1 MTRTLESLVN
11 VDTSRLLINRNRINI
26 DSKIGGKTNEK
37 KLEQEKGIT
46 LIALVITIIVLL
58 ILAGV
63 SIAMLTGENGILS
76 QAQNAK
82 NKTEEAEEIEKI
94 QLSANEAQLGNSG
107 YQELTEEN
115 LQKEI
120 DEQFGSGSV
129 KVYANEKNAFS
140 FIFQNEETNYR
151 LEKDGSLNK
160 IDIALKI
167 NNVDDFRSFMN
178 EVNSGN
184 TFENQYVYLLENID
198 LTNETWDVIGSYTD
212 DTNNKAFAG
221 IFEGNNRTINGLNIS
236 KSQDYVGLF
245 AYNTG
250 TIRDIV
256 LESGSITGQGRV
268 AGITA
273 VNAGTIENCHNKGV
287 IINASGVGVGGIVAR
302 SIGEIT
308 YCSNSVDIASQTVS
322 YIGGIVGALNYT
334 KMTNCYNTGNIEAVS
349 NTGGLI
355 GGNTGSNVECC
366 YNTGNVKGTGKNE
379 AGGTYV
385 GGIAGN
391 NRSNGKIIACYNVG
405 SVRSEYVNGGGI
417 TGQLVNGAEVKNC
430 YNIGI
435 VENQGSSIGNISG
448 SVYSSSKIS
457 NCYFSKGICDLE
469 GVGRTNDTT
478 TIEVIDETISYM
490 KTSSFVNDL
499 NKDEEVFVISGSL
512 NNGYPVLKWQVE

>member
-1 MTRTLESLVN
+1 MKENKKTLE
-11 VDTSRLLINRNRINI
+11 TKER
-26 DSKIGGKTNEK
+26 
-37 KLEQEKGIT
+37 GIT

-63 SIAMLTGENGILS
+63 SIAMLTGDNGILT
-76 QAQNAK
+76 QATNAK
-82 NKTEEAEEIEKI
+82 NKTEEAEEMEKI
-94 QLSANEAQLGNSG
+94 QLSVNEAQLGNSG

-120 DEQFGSGSV
+120 DEQFGSESV
-129 KVYANEKNAFS
+129 KVYINEKNAFS
-140 FIFQNEETNYR
+140 FIFQNKEANYR
-151 LEKDGSLNK
+151 LEKDGTLNK

-167 NNVDDFRSFMN
+167 NNVEDFRNFMN

-212 DTNNKAFAG
+212 DTNNKEFAG

-250 TIRDIV
+250 TIRDIL

-268 AGITA
+268 GGIVA
-273 VNAGTIENCHNKGV
+273 VNTGLIENCHNRGV
-287 IINASGVGVGGIVAR
+287 SINMTGNLGGGGIAAR
-302 SIGEIT
+302 SAGEIT
-308 YCSNSVDIASQTVS
+308 YCSNSVDITSQTAS

-385 GGIAGN
+385 GGIVGN
-391 NRSNGKIIACYNVG
+391 TNDGKIIACYNVG

-417 TGQLVNGAEVKNC
+417 TGQLANGAEVKNC

-435 VENQGSSIGNISG
+435 VENQGNSVGNIAG
-448 SVYSSSKIS
+448 AVYSSSKIS
-457 NCYFSKGICDLE
+457 NCYFSKEICDLN
-469 GVGRTNDTT
+469 GYGQTNDTT

-499 NKDEEVFVISGSL
+499 NKDEEAFMISSGL
-512 NNGYPVLKWQVE
+512 NSGYPVLKWQVE

>member
-1 MTRTLESLVN
+1 MKE
-11 VDTSRLLINRNRINI
+11 I
-26 DSKIGGKTNEK
+26 KITKQNERRK
-37 KLEQEKGIT
+37 EKGIT
-46 LIALVITIIVLL
+46 LIALVISIIVLL

-63 SIAMLTGENGILS
+63 SIAMLTGDNGILT

-82 NKTEEAEEIEKI
+82 NKTEEAEEMEKI
-94 QLSANEAQLGNSG
+94 QLSVNEAQLGNSG

-120 DEQFGSGSV
+120 DEQFGSGTV

-140 FIFQNEETNYR
+140 FIFQNKEANYR
-151 LEKDGSLNK
+151 LEKDGTLNK

-167 NNVDDFRSFMN
+167 NNVNELKSFMN

-245 AYNTG
+245 AYSTG

-268 AGITA
+268 GGITA
-273 VNAGTIENCHNKGV
+273 VNEGTIENCHNKGV
-287 IINASGVGVGGIVAR
+287 SINITGSPGGGGIVAR
-302 SIGEIT
+302 CAGEIS
-308 YCSNSVDIASQTVS
+308 YCSNSGDITSQTGL

-334 KMTNCYNTGNIEAVS
+334 KMTNCYNTGNIEGFSIV
-349 NTGGLI
+349 GGII

-366 YNTGNVKGTGKNE
+366 YNTGNVRGTGKNE
-379 AGGTYV
+379 AGETYV
-385 GGIAGN
+385 GGIVGN
-391 NRSNGKIIACYNVG
+391 TDDGKIIACYNVG

-417 TGQLVNGAEVKNC
+417 TGQLVERC
-430 YNIGI
+430 
-435 VENQGSSIGNISG
+435 
-448 SVYSSSKIS
+448 
-457 NCYFSKGICDLE
+457 
-469 GVGRTNDTT
+469 
-478 TIEVIDETISYM
+478 
-490 KTSSFVNDL
+490 
-499 NKDEEVFVISGSL
+499 
-512 NNGYPVLKWQVE
+512 